1 MLDGIRFPS
10 RCSCGVAN
18 MRSRQHLDGGWHRPQ
33 DGSEA
38 GMGRTESEHPIVAQ
52 IPHLRR
58 YARALIGDR
67 THAEDLVQD
76 CLERAWSRFHLW
88 REGSNLRTWL
98 FTIMHNLH
106 ANLAR
111 NASRRP
117 QSAVIDDEITL
128 PTRATQEDRMEVA
141 AIEAALA
148 RLPEEQRQ
156 VVLLVGLEELSYQ
169 EAAAALDIPVGT
181 VMSRLHRGRERMR
194 EMMTAT
200 GGAGLRRVK

>member
-1 MLDGIRFPS
+1 MSKGED
-10 RCSCGVAN
+10 
-18 MRSRQHLDGGWHRPQ
+18 D
-33 DGSEA
+33 
-38 GMGRTESEHPIVAQ
+38 HPIVAQ

-67 THAEDLVQD
+67 AMAEDLVQD
-76 CLERAWSRFHLW
+76 SLERAWSRFHLW

-98 FTIMHNLH
+98 FSIMHNLH

-117 QSAVIDDEITL
+117 VTAHIDEDIAL
-128 PTRATQEDRMEVA
+128 PTRPTQEDQMEVA
-141 AIEAALA
+141 AIETALA

-156 VVLLVGLEELSYQ
+156 VILLVGLEEMSYQ
-169 EAAAALDIPVGT
+169 EAATALDIPVGT

-194 EMMTAT
+194 ELMTAT
-200 GGAGLRRVK
+200 GGPGLRRVK

>member
-1 MLDGIRFPS
+1 MTDSTHG
-10 RCSCGVAN
+10 
-18 MRSRQHLDGGWHRPQ
+18 
-33 DGSEA
+33 A
-38 GMGRTESEHPIVAQ
+38 GMARPNDEHPIVAQ

-67 THAEDLVQD
+67 TMAEDLVQD
-76 CLERAWSRFHLW
+76 SLERAWSRFHLW

-117 QSAVIDDEITL
+117 PSAPIDDDFTL
-128 PTRATQEDRMEVA
+128 PSRPTQEDQMEVA

-156 VVLLVGLEELSYQ
+156 VVLLVGLEEMSYQ
-169 EAAAALDIPVGT
+169 EAAAVLSIPVGT
-181 VMSRLHRGRERMR
+181 VMSRLHRGRERLR
-194 EMMTAT
+194 EMMTSA
-200 GGAGLRRVK
+200 GGTPGLRRVK